1 MENLTASTPLAGV
14 RILDVTSVIMGPF
27 AARILGDMGADVIKI
42 EPLSGD
48 TVREVG
54 ASRSKGMGPF
64 FMHTNRNKR
73 SLAIDLK
80 HPAGK
85 EAADRLVRSA
95 DVLLY
100 NVRPQAMERLGLG
113 YGRLRE
119 INPGLIYAGAYGFGQ
134 AGPYAKRPA
143 FDDLIQGLAGIPSL
157 IAQSGDGTPR
167 YIPLAIMDRYVGVHV
182 VSAVVGALFH
192 KLRTGKGQSIEVPM
206 FETAAELVLG
216 DHLMGNTFDPPLG
229 PPGYARS
236 LSRDRHPF
244 ETRDGYICVMVYTDD
259 QWKNFFRFTERSD
272 LINDPRY
279 ATMSARTVHSNELN
293 QILKST
299 MRQRTTQE
307 WLDAFEGL
315 DIPAT
320 RLHDLHS
327 IQEDPH
333 LQAVG
338 FFEWGN
344 QPGGGRICEMK
355 PPTNWSETQP
365 SVRLS
370 APRLGEH
377 SREILKEAGFDDN
390 EVDEMAKVGAVAL
403 DPTAC

>member
-1 MENLTASTPLAGV
+1 MDNSNTSLPLAGV
-14 RILDVTSVIMGPF
+14 RILDITTVIMGPY

-42 EPLSGD
+42 EPPSGD

-54 ASRSKGMGPF
+54 PSRSKGMGPF
-64 FMHTNRNKR
+64 YMHANRNKR

-113 YGRLRE
+113 YERLRE
-119 INPGLIYAGAYGFGQ
+119 LNPGLIYAGAYGFGQ

-182 VSAVVGALFH
+182 VSAVMGALFH

-216 DHLMGNTFDPPLG
+216 DHLMGNTFDPHLG

-236 LSRDRHPF
+236 LSQDRHPF
-244 ETRDGYICVMVYTDD
+244 ETRDGYVCVMVYTDE
-259 QWKNFFRFTERSD
+259 QWKSFFRFTGHEA
-272 LINDPRY
+272 LISDPRY
-279 ATMSARTVHSNELN
+279 ASMSARTVHANELN
-293 QILKST
+293 QILKNT
-299 MRQRTTQE
+299 MRQRATQE
-307 WLDAFEGL
+307 WLQAFERL

-320 RLHDLHS
+320 RLHDLQS

-338 FFEWGN
+338 FFEWQN
-344 QPGGGRICEMK
+344 HPSEGRICHMR
-355 PPTNWSETQP
+355 PTSNWSETP
-365 SVRLS
+365 LSVRYS

-390 EVDEMAKVGAVAL
+390 EVDEMAKAGVVAL